1 MEVAQEALL
10 ETVQTAV
17 SWGRCSLLLVHVYT
31 MAVLPALLDNHQ
43 HYAHMSGEKTE
54 GQRLELT

>member
-10 ETVQTAV
+10 GIVQTAV
-17 SWGRCSLLLVHVYT
+17 SWGRCSLLLVHVCA

-43 HYAHMSGEKTE
+43 HYAHMSGEKTG